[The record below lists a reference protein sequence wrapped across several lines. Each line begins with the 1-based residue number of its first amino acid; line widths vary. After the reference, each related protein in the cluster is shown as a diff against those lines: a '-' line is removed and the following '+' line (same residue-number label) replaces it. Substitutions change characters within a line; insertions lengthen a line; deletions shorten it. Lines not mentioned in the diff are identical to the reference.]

1 MRIFFNLMICDG
13 DYFHHMLWIYL
24 IDTVLKSISGIT
36 KIFLIMSHGF
46 VVFTVWAI
54 KMINVDHY
62 QKERRKVVTIV
73 G

>member
-1 MRIFFNLMICDG
+1 
-13 DYFHHMLWIYL
+13 MLWLYL
-24 IDTVLKSISGIT
+24 IDTVLKPISGIT
-36 KIFLIMSHGF
+36 KIFLIVSHGF

-62 QKERRKVVTIV
+62 QNERRKVIAIV

>member
-1 MRIFFNLMICDG
+1 
-13 DYFHHMLWIYL
+13 MLWLYL
-24 IDTVLKSISGIT
+24 IDTVLKPISGIT
-36 KIFLIMSHGF
+36 KIFLIVSHGF

-62 QKERRKVVTIV
+62 QNERRIDIAIV